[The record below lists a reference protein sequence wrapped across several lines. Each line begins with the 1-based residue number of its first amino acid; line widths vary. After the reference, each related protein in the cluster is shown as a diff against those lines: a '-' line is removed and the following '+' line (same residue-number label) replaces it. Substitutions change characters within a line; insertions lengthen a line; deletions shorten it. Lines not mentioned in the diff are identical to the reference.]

1 MNYASYSSIN
11 QNTFYMLF
19 SKQIKL
25 LTIYIKFHLKK
36 ILNLFIKNCIGSVRV
51 ILFYILK
58 IIFKLRIITRFIPY
72 QIKMT
77 IRAKIILYPKLTL
90 ILKKINNW
98 VNLGNVTN
106 KSFFENYFLKNFFK
120 RILIR
125 FLYFFLNKELFRKII
140 IDKLKEDYN
149 IVKNLHKKNDFS
161 TTQTTNILDLSP
173 EALEIYK
180 NFQFRINNIYLDI

>member
-1 MNYASYSSIN
+1 MNYASYSSN
-11 QNTFYMLF
+11 QNTFHMLF

-25 LTIYIKFHLKK
+25 LTIYIKFHLTK
-36 ILNLFIKNCIGSVRV
+36 ILNLFIKNCICSVKV
-51 ILFYILK
+51 LLFYILK

-98 VNLGNVTN
+98 VNLGNVSN
-106 KSFFENYFLKNFFK
+106 KSFFVNYFLKNFFK
-120 RILIR
+120 IILIK

-140 IDKLKEDYN
+140 IDKLKKDYN

-161 TTQTTNILDLSP
+161 TTQTINILDLSP